1 MSTALEKAT
10 VPVSVVCVLLMGIL
24 SYWVAASDKKV
35 DEADKKTVE
44 NTKSIAE
51 LRVELVKQRTEVN
64 KDIADIKSKQAVQ
77 VTVQQHIL
85 DTLKRIEEKVD
96 KNERER

>member
-10 VPVSVVCVLLMGIL
+10 VPVSVVCVLLTGIL

-35 DEADKKTVE
+35 DDTDKNTVE
-44 NTKSIAE
+44 NTREIAK
-51 LRVELVKQRTEVN
+51 LKVELVKQRTEVN
-64 KDIADIKSKQAVQ
+64 KDIADIKEKQAVQ

-96 KNERER
+96 KDERRR